1 MWIRLL
7 VVLLFFWEGTFL
19 SAQSPVFRQF
29 LINSENSKLKYTVV
43 FFDHQQLL
51 WVGTSEGLYQFD
63 GIEFNLYTLSGDEG
77 VNSVTAV
84 AEDVNHVIWV
94 GYSSGKIAFL
104 KNDRLQLFSPEEGL
118 PQKPI
123 TSITC
128 ASNGS
133 VWFTTSGE
141 GVYFYNRQRLYN
153 INSDDGLNDDYTY
166 TSVEDTK
173 GNIWIGTDQGIA
185 LCRDNPK
192 IKLVRKLTRAQ
203 HLPDEIIRVLKND
216 SNGNI
221 WIGTQDK
228 GICQYRSRE
237 NKLVIPT
244 DFTHWN
250 SGQINSISI
259 LGSDLWIATEKAGC
273 INYNPSL
280 FDGIRSFNSSE
291 NINFSKCNDLVF
303 DQEGNCWIATQAGLI
318 RSSANSIRSID
329 EINASQLSKIQ
340 SILCSQR
347 GDVFFANNQF
357 LSRISVRGNNLDTR
371 KILITNSTTKT
382 DMSCLFEDKH
392 GFIWIGTMG
401 NGLFC
406 FDPAS
411 GQKVKLPGFSDL
423 NSSSILSLAIQ
434 GNKIW
439 ITTIGGVLLGDIF
452 YPTSN
457 ISGIHIKDLHLV
469 TEIGNNIVYKVII
482 DSKNRCWFASDGNGI
497 TCYDGIKYITFNSKN
512 KIKSDIIFGITE
524 DTNKNI
530 WFCTADAG
538 VYSFDGSNFI
548 NYGLKEGLHELS
560 SSAII
565 ADKSGVVY
573 CIHQQGVDAIDIR
586 TKQITYFGNEY
597 LFNDINPDLN
607 SVSIDQSGTVWIGT
621 SKGLIL
627 LNSKYRTMNKQ
638 PVSLI
643 KRVSLLGNDSANTN
657 LKVFNYNQNSLS
669 FHFAGIW
676 YSDPGRVSYRY
687 LLKGYSKDWIETKDN
702 QVVFPELTPG
712 EYEFILQTGLGKSFN
727 HATQTSYS
735 FRIKSPFWDEI
746 WFRIPVLLLILAA
759 IYGYFKWRDGEL
771 RRYQTLENEK
781 VRFQLNTLKNQVNPH
796 FLFNSFNTLIS
807 IIETDSA
814 TAVKYV
820 ENLSEFF
827 RNVVTSQNK
836 DLITLKEELEHSA
849 SYYFLQKKRFGN
861 NLLIDF
867 EIEPEKEQLFLP
879 PLVLQ
884 LLIENAI
891 KHNVCS
897 KDSPL
902 HIRIES
908 QGSHLIVCNNLNEKR
923 TVEASTK
930 TGLKNIIDRYK
941 LLSSENIDILK
952 SNTEFRVTLPLLTSD
967 KA

>member
-7 VVLLFFWEGTFL
+7 FVLLFLKGGFL

-29 LINSENSKLKYTVV
+29 LINSENSKLKYSSV

-51 WVGTSEGLYQFD
+51 WVGTSDGLYQFD
-63 GIEFNLYTLSGDEG
+63 GIDFNYYLLPGEDETS
-77 VNSVTAV
+77 SVTAL
-84 AEDVNHVIWV
+84 AEDANHVIWV
-94 GYSSGKIAFL
+94 GYSTGKIAYL
-104 KNDRLQLFSPEEGL
+104 KNDRLHLFSPEEGL

-128 ASNGS
+128 ATNGS

-166 TSVEDTK
+166 TSVEDLK

-192 IKLVRKLTRAQ
+192 IKLVRKLTRSQ
-203 HLPDEIIRVLKND
+203 HLPDEIIRVLKKD
-216 SNGNI
+216 SKGNI

-228 GICQYRSRE
+228 GICQYRIKE
-237 NKLVIPT
+237 NKLIIPVEFET
-244 DFTHWN
+244 WDL
-250 SGQINSISI
+250 GQINSISI
-259 LGSDLWIATEKAGC
+259 HGGDLWIATEKGGC

-280 FDGIRSFNSSE
+280 FDGIRSFNSSD
-291 NINFSKCNDLVF
+291 NIDFSKCNDLIF
-303 DQEGNCWIATQAGLI
+303 DQEGNSWIASQAGLI
-318 RSSANSIRSID
+318 RCSANGFRSID
-329 EINASQLSKIQ
+329 EGNVNQSSKIHSLLCTQ
-340 SILCSQR
+340 S
-347 GDVFFANNQF
+347 GEVYFAKDHF
-357 LSRISVRGNNLDTR
+357 LSRISIRESNLDT
-371 KILITNSTTKT
+371 KKFLITSFTTKA
-382 DMSCLFEDKH
+382 DISCLFEDKH
-392 GFIWIGTMG
+392 GLIWIGTMG
-401 NGLFC
+401 SGLFC
-406 FDPAS
+406 FDPQS
-411 GQKVKLPGFSDL
+411 GLKVQLPGFSDL
-423 NSSSILSLAIQ
+423 NSSSILSLAVQ
-434 GNKIW
+434 NQKIW
-439 ITTIGGVLLGDIF
+439 ITTIGGVLQREIT

-457 ISGIHIKDLHLV
+457 SLGVQIKNLHQV
-469 TEIGNNIVYKVII
+469 TEIGNNIIYKVYF
-482 DSKNRCWFASDGNGI
+482 DSQGRCWFASDGNGL
-497 TCYDGIKYITFNSKN
+497 TCFDGVKYITYNSKN

-524 DTNKNI
+524 DINKNI
-530 WFCTADAG
+530 WFNTADAG
-538 VYSFDGSNFI
+538 IYSFDGKNFV
-548 NYGLKEGLHELS
+548 NYGLKEGIHELN

-565 ADKSGVVY
+565 ADKSGIVY
-573 CIHQQGVDAIDIR
+573 CVYQQGVDAIDVK
-586 TKQITYFGNEY
+586 TKRITYFGNEY
-597 LFNDINPDLN
+597 KLNDINPDLN
-607 SVSIDQSGTVWIGT
+607 SVSIDQSGTVWVGT

-627 LNSKYRTMNKQ
+627 LNSKFKSMIKQ
-638 PVSLI
+638 PISLI
-643 KRVSLLGNDSANTN
+643 KRVSLLGNDSAYTN
-657 LKVFNYNQNSLS
+657 LALFKHDQNSLV
-669 FHFAGIW
+669 FQFAGIW
-676 YSDPGRVSYRY
+676 YSDPGRVRYRY
-687 LLKGYSKDWIETKDN
+687 LLKGYNKDWIETKDN
-702 QVVFPELTPG
+702 QVVFPELPPG
-712 EYEFILQTGLGKSFN
+712 KYEFLLQTGLGKSFN
-727 HATQTSYS
+727 QASQTSYA
-735 FRIKSPFWDEI
+735 FQIKSPFWDEI
-746 WFRIPVLLLILAA
+746 WFRIPLILLILAA
-759 IYGYFKWRDGEL
+759 IYGYFKWRDGEI

-814 TAVKYV
+814 MAVKYV

-836 DLITLKEELEHSA
+836 DLISLKEELEHSS

-861 NLLIDF
+861 NLHIDF
-867 EIEPEKEQLFLP
+867 NIESAKEQLFLP

-902 HIRIES
+902 YIRIES
-908 QGSHLIVCNNLNEKR
+908 HDNHLVVSNNLNEKR

-930 TGLKNIIDRYK
+930 TGLQNIIDRYK

-952 SNTEFRVTLPLLTSD
+952 TSTEFRVTLPLLTTE